1 MKVLYVVHGFPPRV
15 HTGTESYTYHLA
27 QSTAAKHEVCV
38 FYLYKDKGRP
48 LYAVEQSQEGRVRR
62 FGVNYNV
69 MTDATKFRD
78 TYRNP
83 HLNAVFRR
91 CLGDFRPDILHETY
105 LLAGLSVDFVKIARD
120 AGAKVVVTLTDFLPI
135 CLRGQ
140 LLDYRGE
147 LCSGPET
154 DYKCSK
160 CVWMVKRMR
169 KGIFE
174 TVRIGLLHVGPVA
187 WLARRI
193 IARLISG
200 RRRDI
205 RNALNRADAIIA
217 PTLALRDEYVKWGLR
232 PEKMQRL
239 GYGIDAKPF
248 AQFKRA
254 PSDVVRFGFIGQAL
268 PHKGLH
274 VLLKAAEMIKDKRFQ
289 VVVFAGTDLPGS
301 REYMDGLKEMMSRGH
316 VSWRGTF
323 PFDKIA
329 DAYAEF
335 DALVV
340 PSLWYENSPLVVLY
354 AQQSRT
360 PLIVSDFGG
369 LTEFVRDSETGLVFE
384 PGNEKAL
391 AQAMSRFIGKPSLC
405 AEMAARI
412 APPPGIEENAARVME
427 IYAEL
432 MK

>member
-1 MKVLYVVHGFPPRV
+1 MKVMCVVHGFPPRV

-27 QSTAAKHEVCV
+27 QSVAEKHDVCV
-38 FYLYKDKGRP
+38 FYLYKDKAKP
-48 LYAVEQSQEGRVRR
+48 LYAIEQTTMGRVKC
-62 FGVNYNV
+62 FGVNYDV

-83 HLNAVFRR
+83 HLDVIFRR
-91 CLGDFRPDILHETY
+91 RLNDFRPDVLHATY
-105 LLAGLSVDFVKIARD
+105 LLAGLSVDFVKMAKD
-120 AGAKVVVTLTDFLPI
+120 AGAKVVVTLTDFLPM

-147 LCSGPET
+147 ICSGPET
-154 DYKCSK
+154 DYKCSQ

-174 TVRIGLLHVGPVA
+174 TVRVGLLHVAPVA

-193 IARLISG
+193 IARLISR

-205 RNALNRADAIIA
+205 KAALNLADVVIA
-217 PTLALRDEYVKWGLR
+217 PTLALRDQYAKWGLKPDR
-232 PEKMQRL
+232 MRRL
-239 GYGIDAKPF
+239 GYGIDAAPF

-254 PSDVVRFGFIGQAL
+254 PSDVMRFGFIGQAL

-274 VLLKAAEMIKDKRFQ
+274 VLLKAAEMIKDRKFQ

-301 REYMDGLKEMMSRGH
+301 REYMDGLKDLMAQGH

-329 DAYAEF
+329 EAYAQF
-335 DALVV
+335 DVLVV
-340 PSLWYENSPLVVLY
+340 PSLWYENSPLVALY

-360 PLIVSDFGG
+360 PLVVSDFGG
-369 LTEFVRDSETGLVFE
+369 LTEFVRDGETGVIFA

-391 AQAMSRFIGKPSLC
+391 ADAMSRFIEKPALR

-412 APPPGIEENAARVME
+412 QPPPSIGDNAARIVD

-432 MK
+432 KK